1 MNNEAKVVNKYKR
14 SCDKKIVQNGN
25 IFSFEQGT
33 LLNIERETREQ
44 KKGYD

>member
-33 LLNIERETREQ
+33 LLNIEREAREQ
-44 KKGYD
+44 KNGDD